1 MGQPPGRGLT
11 LTACRSALDGPL
23 VVRDE
28 PPAVSGWVVAGGDR
42 RLFFG
47 GDTGYYAPYF
57 KAIGERMGPFDLAAI
72 SIGAYEP
79 PVIMKFTHTSP
90 EEALQIFADVRA
102 RRFFAMHWGTF
113 DLAEEPL
120 GQPPVRLRAEAER
133 LGLDPDTI
141 WVFKPGETRPW

>member
-1 MGQPPGRGLT
+1 MNRRLW
-11 LTACRSALDGPL
+11 
-23 VVRDE
+23 
-28 PPAVSGWVVAGGDR
+28 SGWAVAGGDR

-57 KAIGERMGPFDLAAI
+57 KEIGERLGPFDLAAI

-79 PVIMKFTHTSP
+79 PASCKLTAHD
-90 EEALQIFADVRA
+90 AGGGAADLRRRPR

-120 GQPPVRLRAEAER
+120 GEPPVRLRAEAER
-133 LGLDPDTI
+133 LGLDPGTI
-141 WVFKPGETRPW
+141 WVFKPGETRAW